1 MPRLVIEMPVDKIKA
16 GEAEIRRSVKAIGAD
31 VKILTSEALKQ
42 ERSLANLERGIQRV
56 AARYDPAARAAQQFA
71 RDQKL
76 LDAALRAE
84 KVTIDEYN
92 ALLAKM
98 RERLTGSGAAT
109 EKASADFRRLAA
121 SLDPAVARTQRLTEA
136 QRTLDAALRAGVITQ
151 ADHNR
156 YLGLASNSTGDLTG
170 KLGGLRGL
178 IPGVFS
184 VVGVKAFVSSLVE
197 AERKL
202 EQIEKRFLAA
212 SGGDRGAAAK
222 EFDFA
227 RAEAAR
233 LGLQLEATASGY
245 SRLAAASRGTNLE
258 GAETRR
264 IFSAV
269 AEASAALSLSGEDTT
284 GALRAIEQMI
294 SKGNV
299 QAEELRGQLGERLP
313 GAFQIAARAIGVTT
327 EELNDMLDRGEVLA
341 DELLPRLADEL
352 HEAFG
357 EQALENVK
365 SLSGSIN
372 QLETAWMKLK
382 TSVGSGEFFGK
393 VFGNAASVVD
403 FLAERLEA
411 ANEQVEKLTG
421 NPLMKFLVSGMAAPS
436 LFASDVASQRQA
448 EMVRSAEAALA
459 AMQASVE
466 HRSLRATAFRRTGAD
481 HTGDARDEVISDKAF
496 QKMIDDQVKAQEAA
510 GKSAA
515 ALQKRYADLVKSL
528 NPVKGALADYAEG
541 LELVLASGAPAAEQ
555 LDLITA
561 LYDRLVEKT
570 QARQLKEL
578 DFERDVED
586 LRDVDDVLKDILA
599 RLGGAVNLEKD
610 LAAIRE
616 DALDK
621 MGDEWLEANEEVAKH
636 KAEIVELERA
646 IVDTGAAIAE
656 SFAGTQFGD
665 AIASLTQIYDSIL
678 AIQTASDKAGKAQ
691 GAANFASGVYGLGT
705 SLGIFGP
712 KGGRTQFGG
721 QGEGNYSEET
731 SQVGAVIGAI
741 IGSYYGA
748 TMQGAQIGA
757 AAGGIVGS
765 FIKKGA
771 DEALGSFYIELG
783 KVTTSIQ
790 KSEGG
795 LGGVISDLGVAVD
808 EALGQALSALG
819 GTLNQAPG
827 VSVKVRDNIITVAV
841 GVARAK
847 FESMDD
853 AISFAVAEI
862 LKQGQI
868 TGMSESVRTAIQNST
883 KESLESLLS
892 DIDFAISLDRIGMR
906 PVEVAIEDYLA
917 EYRAAVERATRLG
930 LDTSKVG
937 VGLAV
942 NLQSERSALLG
953 IEEDPAER
961 IRRDAQL
968 FNARMQLLQAE
979 ETAKL
984 VDLRFRREALAADI
998 QIANAKG
1005 QSDQNLLAARIHMVK
1020 AEAIALQ
1027 NGIDIYAGYVD
1038 ARGRLLQ
1045 IEGAQLAA
1053 LDAAIAAS
1061 EALLD
1066 NLPDL
1071 ISEGD
1076 IAKAIARARG
1086 GGDRA
1091 VKDFGGHVKTFGGLA
1106 DRWKAAIQDFRQA
1119 VDNLKYNEATTA
1131 LTLREQTE
1139 LAYADYQTLLAR
1151 SKTGD
1156 VAALEE
1162 ADDALRRF
1170 LELYKTFTGG
1180 GQGFLGDFGD
1190 IFDQLIKEA
1199 EAFAAGPRPQR
1210 LRDGNV
1216 VFDRRF
1222 HENQREQIQTQERHR
1237 REAREDVRALTMA
1250 VHAGNKQQRE
1260 LAAALRRNNPDTV
1273 QVRRRRAQP

>member
-1 MPRLVIEMPVDKIKA
+1 MPRLVIEMPFDKIKA
-16 GEAEIRRSVKAIGAD
+16 GEAELRRAVKAMGAD
-31 VKILTSEALKQ
+31 VKVLTSETLKQ

-313 GAFQIAARAIGVTT
+313 GAFQIAARAMGVTT

-382 TSVGSGEFFGK
+382 TSVGGGEFFGE
-393 VFGNAASVVD
+393 VFGSAASIVD
-403 FLAERLEA
+403 FLASRLEA

-421 NPLMKFLVSGMAAPS
+421 SPLMKFLVSGMAAPT
-436 LFASDVASQRQA
+436 LAANDAARKRESDLRKREGVVGDA
-448 EMVRSAEAALA
+448 EAEAAALA
-459 AMQASVE
+459 
-466 HRSLRATAFRRTGAD
+466 SLERQLIKVNELRRIGAD
-481 HTGDARDEVISDKAF
+481 HAGDARDEVISDDAF
-496 QKMIDDQVKAQEAA
+496 RDWFGDQEKAQEAA
-510 GKSAA
+510 EKSAA

-610 LAAIRE
+610 LAATRE
-616 DALDK
+616 AAMDEL
-621 MGDEWLEANEEVAKH
+621 GDQWLEANEEVAKH

-705 SLGIFGP
+705 SLGLFGP

-741 IGSYYGA
+741 IGSFSGA

-771 DEALGSFYIELG
+771 DEALGSFYFELG

-984 VDLRFRREALAADI
+984 ADLQIQRAALAAEIELLMAEEDLDR
-998 QIANAKG
+998 QKLELHKRYLEADAAMV
-1005 QSDQNLLAARIHMVK
+1005 SAEANLL
-1020 AEAIALQ
+1020 
-1027 NGIDIYAGYVD
+1027 GIK
-1038 ARGRLLQ
+1038 L
-1045 IEGAQLAA
+1045 EQLAA
-1053 LDAAIAAS
+1053 IDAAISATG
-1061 EALLD
+1061 ALLE
-1066 NLPDL
+1066 NLPPL
-1071 ISEGD
+1071 ISEGE
-1076 IAKAIARARG
+1076 IAKAIARARSG
-1086 GGDRA
+1086 GGDNA
-1091 VKDFGGHVKTFGGLA
+1091 IKDFGRSVGKFGGLV
-1106 DRWKAAIQDFRQA
+1106 DRWRDAIREFRDA
-1119 VDNLKYNEATTA
+1119 VHDLKYNEATTA

-1139 LAYADYQTLLAR
+1139 LAYGDYQSLLAR
-1151 SKTGD
+1151 AKTGD
-1156 VAALEE
+1156 VAALEG

-1190 IFDQLIKEA
+1190 VFDQLIKEA
-1199 EAFAAGPRPQR
+1199 EAFAASPRPQR

>member
-1 MPRLVIEMPVDKIKA
+1 MRLVIELPADKIKA

-284 GALRAIEQMI
+284 GVLRAIEQMI

-313 GAFQIAARAIGVTT
+313 GAFQIAARAMGVTT

-382 TSVGSGEFFGK
+382 TSVGSGKFFGQ

-421 NPLMKFLVSGMAAPS
+421 NPLMKFLVSGMAAPT
-436 LFASDVASQRQA
+436 LAANDAVRKRESDLRKREGVVGDA
-448 EMVRSAEAALA
+448 EAEAAALA
-459 AMQASVE
+459 
-466 HRSLRATAFRRTGAD
+466 SLERQLIKVNELRRAGAD

-496 QKMIDDQVKAQEAA
+496 QKMIDEQVKAQEAA

-783 KVTTSIQ
+783 KVTTSIE

-953 IEEDPAER
+953 LEEDPAER

-1038 ARGRLLQ
+1038 ARGQLLQ

-1091 VKDFGGHVKTFGGLA
+1091 IKDFGGHVKTFGGLA

-1222 HENQREQIQTQERHR
+1222 HDNQREQIQTQERHR

-1250 VHAGNKQQRE
+1250 VHTGNQQARDLAEQIRRE
-1260 LAAALRRNNPDTV
+1260 GAAYGVGR
-1273 QVRRRRAQP
+1273 

>member
-299 QAEELRGQLGERLP
+299 QAEELRGQFGERLP
-313 GAFQIAARAIGVTT
+313 GAFQKAARAMGVTT
-327 EELNDMLDRGEVLA
+327 EELNGMLERGEVLA
-341 DELLPRLADEL
+341 DELLPRLADIL
-352 HEAFG
+352 HEDFG
-357 EQALENVK
+357 DLALKNID
-365 SLSGSIN
+365 SLSGGVN
-372 QLETAWMKLK
+372 RLETAWLKLK
-382 TSVGSGEFFGK
+382 TSVGGGEFFGT

-403 FLAERLEA
+403 FLASRLEA
-411 ANEQVEKLTG
+411 ANEQSEKLFG
-421 NPLMKFLVSGMAAPS
+421 SPLMKYLVTG
-436 LFASDVASQRQA
+436 ASALGIAMGAVDITNKRETDARLREGVVGDA
-448 EMVRSAEAALA
+448 EAEAAALA
-459 AMQASVE
+459 
-466 HRSLRATAFRRTGAD
+466 SLERQLIKVNELRRIGAD
-481 HTGDARDEVISDKAF
+481 HAGDARDEVISDDAF
-496 QKMIDDQVKAQEAA
+496 RDWFGDQEKAQEAA
-510 GKSAA
+510 EKSAA

-610 LAAIRE
+610 LAATRE
-616 DALDK
+616 AAMDEL
-621 MGDEWLEANEEVAKH
+621 GDQWLEANEEVAKH

-705 SLGIFGP
+705 SLGLFGP

-771 DEALGSFYIELG
+771 DEALGSFYFELG

-984 VDLRFRREALAADI
+984 ADLQIQRAALAAEIELLMAEEDLDR
-998 QIANAKG
+998 QKLELHKRYLEADAAMV
-1005 QSDQNLLAARIHMVK
+1005 SAEANLL
-1020 AEAIALQ
+1020 
-1027 NGIDIYAGYVD
+1027 GIK
-1038 ARGRLLQ
+1038 L
-1045 IEGAQLAA
+1045 EQLAA
-1053 LDAAIAAS
+1053 IDAAISATG
-1061 EALLD
+1061 ALLE
-1066 NLPDL
+1066 NLPPL
-1071 ISEGD
+1071 ISEGE
-1076 IAKAIARARG
+1076 IAKAIARARSG
-1086 GGDRA
+1086 GGDNA
-1091 VKDFGGHVKTFGGLA
+1091 IKDFGRSVGKFGGLV
-1106 DRWKAAIQDFRQA
+1106 DRWRDAIREFRDA
-1119 VDNLKYNEATTA
+1119 VHDLKFSEATTA

-1139 LAYADYQTLLAR
+1139 LAYGDYQSLLAR
-1151 SKTGD
+1151 AKTGD

-1199 EAFAAGPRPQR
+1199 EAFAASPRPQR